1 MLYDNYA
8 MLTKRELLIRLVKL
22 LKENNL
28 VEGVRYVPA
37 EMRPLGQKNVSC
49 CVHKDRYILR
59 HKIISIL
66 GFDLPSDVDVDLVPL
81 SYYAQKSL
89 ENKNTKENIL
99 SVVHEACNACMQSQY
114 FITNMCRGCEAR
126 PCMMNCPKGA
136 ISFKGGKAQISQE
149 DCVACGLC
157 QQVCPYH
164 AIIYTPVPCEEACPV
179 KAISKQPDG
188 KEFIDKDK
196 CIYCGKCMQA
206 CPYGAIM
213 ERSKIIDVHK
223 CISSPDKKIT
233 AIVAPAIYGQFD
245 ASPAQILAAIKKIGF
260 DDVIEVALG
269 AEDTSRNE
277 SAELEERMAE
287 GQPFMTTSCCPAYT
301 GWVDKHAPMLKPFV
315 SETRSPMVY
324 AARRVKAADPD
335 MEVVF
340 IGPCLAKRHEGD
352 SVPEVDYVMS
362 FEELGAFM
370 IAYGIEVKKDGE
382 GAELNPEVTK
392 YGRGYA
398 MAGGVRNAI
407 VAAVGDKYTTI
418 NIEGL
423 DKKNAAML
431 KAMAKK
437 PVAQF
442 VEVMACEGGC
452 VNGPCS
458 LAPLTLAKRQMK
470 KALTE

>member
-8 MLTKRELLIRLVKL
+8 MLTKRELLIRLVTL

-28 VEGVRYVPA
+28 VDGVRYIPV
-37 EMRPLGQKNVSC
+37 EMRPRDKKNSC
-49 CVHKDRYILR
+49 CVHKDRYIIR

-66 GFDLPSDVDVDLVPL
+66 GFDIRNEEDIDLVPL
-81 SYYAQKSL
+81 SHYAQKSL
-89 ENKNTKENIL
+89 DNKNMKEDIL

-126 PCMMNCPKGA
+126 PCMMNCPKSA
-136 ISFKGGKAQISQE
+136 ISFKGGKATISQE
-149 DCVACGLC
+149 DCVSCGLC

-188 KEFIDKDK
+188 TEHIDKEK

-206 CPYGAIM
+206 CPYGAIT

-223 CISSPDKKIT
+223 CLADPNKKIT
-233 AIVAPAIYGQFD
+233 AIVAPAINGQFD
-245 ASPAQILAAIKKIGF
+245 ASPAQILAAIKRIGF
-260 DDVIEVALG
+260 DDVVEVALG

-277 SAELEERMAE
+277 AEELQERIAA

-301 GWVDKHAPMLKPFV
+301 GWVEKHAPVLKPFV
-315 SETRSPMVY
+315 SEPRSPMVY
-324 AARRVKAADPD
+324 AARRVKAAAPE

-340 IGPCLAKRHEGD
+340 IGPCLAKRHEAD
-352 SVPEVDYVMS
+352 FVPEVDYVMS

-370 IAYGIEVKKDGE
+370 VAYGVEVQKDE
-382 GAELNPEVTK
+382 ETAPLNPEVTK
-392 YGRGYA
+392 FGRGYA

-407 VAAVGDKYTTI
+407 VHAVGDGYTTT

-423 DKKNAAML
+423 DKKNAALL
-431 KAMAKK
+431 KAMVKK
-437 PVAQF
+437 PIAQF

-458 LAPLTLAKRQMK
+458 LAPLTLAKRQIK
-470 KALTE
+470 RALTE